1 MPYFSI
7 LIPAYNDAVSLN
19 RALESVLEQTFTDF
33 EVIISD
39 DFSPTDIFAI
49 LRKSDQLRDSR
60 IRTFRQNHNLG
71 VLENQ
76 MFTLDQAV
84 GEYCVFLQHD
94 DWFIDRSLLREVNE
108 YSKSGRPPLLIGN
121 ALLESEH
128 PYPMFI
134 PSNFPDVFQESSSET
149 WSLVPGSIVAKYLCP
164 PVGRRCMSVS
174 WSSVF
179 FNREM
184 LMSKNGFTYKY
195 LTQKHLESKIDAY
208 TSEENMVAFWNL
220 LEEGNIFVNPSP
232 ISYRGRPETAFSNSP
247 SHPGKGRKNDIEFF
261 NLYFGSK
268 LLKYR
273 WLKRIFIKRCVT
285 LGLVKINPFIIR
297 HLGVSKLTSR
307 VLLMV
312 YFYKVQTWVIS
323 WTKRIHNSVYWKK
336 SPKAIVQRIFSGP
349 TNS

>member
-7 LIPAYNDAVSLN
+7 LIPAYNDAVSLS

-39 DFSPTDIFAI
+39 DFSPIDILEI
-49 LRKSDQLRDSR
+49 LRKSGQLSDPR
-60 IRTFRQNHNLG
+60 IRTFRQHYNLG

-76 MFTLDQAV
+76 MFTLDQAK
-84 GEYCVFLQHD
+84 GKYCIFLQHD
-94 DWFIDRSLLREVNE
+94 DWFFDPTLLKKIYEH
-108 YSKSGRPPLLIGN
+108 SKNGEPPLLIGN

-149 WSLVPGSIVAKYLCP
+149 WSMVSSSIVAKYLCP

-184 LMSKNGFTYKY
+184 LVAKKGFTYKY
-195 LTQKHLESKIDAY
+195 LTQKHVESKIDAY
-208 TSEENMVAFWNL
+208 TSEENMVAFWTL
-220 LEEGNIFVNPSP
+220 LEEGNILITPET

-247 SHPGKGRKNDIEFF
+247 FHPGKGRKNDIEFF
-261 NLYFGSK
+261 NLFFGSR
-268 LLKYR
+268 LLRSR
-273 WLKRIFIKRCVT
+273 WLKHIFIKRCT
-285 LGLVKINPFIIR
+285 SIGLGKLSPFIIR
-297 HLGVSKLTSR
+297 YLGISQFTFT
-307 VLLMV
+307 VLIRV
-312 YFYKVQTWVIS
+312 YFFKVQT
-323 WTKRIHNSVYWKK
+323 SVTWWIKKIYQSDYWKK
-336 SPKAIVQRIFSGP
+336 SPKDIVQRILLGP
-349 TNS
+349 PNS